1 MLTRVL
7 PSATVICAAL
17 LRSFDELVWPLSA
30 VLIVWLIRGKTLSLS
45 QMIGAIILV
54 SSVTIL
60 TKANSGE

>member
-17 LRSFDELVWPLSA
+17 LWSFDELVWHLSA